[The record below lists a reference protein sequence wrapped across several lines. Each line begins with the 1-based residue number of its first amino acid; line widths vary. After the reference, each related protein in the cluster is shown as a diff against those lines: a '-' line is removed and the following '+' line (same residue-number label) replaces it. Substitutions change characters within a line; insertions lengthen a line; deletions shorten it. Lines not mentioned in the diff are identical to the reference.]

1 MYQKSTL
8 QILEKSKF
16 TQLELTKGPIAS
28 LVLTQYFDF
37 LENSLSCGTFGLLS
51 VGTII
56 VVCLC
61 LQGAYFQRQ
70 AGGLNFEI
78 ISMFSLAILSSVW
91 RQKASIY
98 APITMSQIPILRILL
113 L

>member
-1 MYQKSTL
+1 MFPVYVFFSSHTLCDFIKLKLHLYQDQDGRDL
-8 QILEKSKF
+8 
-16 TQLELTKGPIAS
+16 
-28 LVLTQYFDF
+28 
-37 LENSLSCGTFGLLS
+37 
-51 VGTII
+51 I

-91 RQKASIY
+91 RQKVSIY
-98 APITMSQIPILRILL
+98 APITMSQIPILHIVMLQMD
-113 L
+113 

>member
-1 MYQKSTL
+1 M
-8 QILEKSKF
+8 F
-16 TQLELTKGPIAS
+16 TVYIFFSSHS
-28 LVLTQYFDF
+28 LFDF
-37 LENSLSCGTFGLLS
+37 IKLKLHLYQDQDGRDL
-51 VGTII
+51 I

-91 RQKASIY
+91 RQKASNISTNNYVANPDTAHLVALNEYVIY
-98 APITMSQIPILRILL
+98 CHLR
-113 L
+113 